1 MTTPQSRKDEEK
13 QSWAEAVIEC
23 VSDSAERERLIRL
36 YDYDELVKA
45 CLALGTLALSAKHES
60 ARNKQLEAALSE
72 MVPKAELDAARRA
85 MSDGALH
92 AWAMCEKARADA
104 FKECAEIVEGM
115 SGVEEG
121 RSDHATS
128 DAAWAAIKLQD
139 AAEKIRQRAAKT
151 NHVTHALVKK

>member
-1 MTTPQSRKDEEK
+1 MSTESSSRKDEEK

-72 MVPKAELDAARRA
+72 IASPDALYTALARKVTA
-85 MSDGALH
+85 SQWQNEHYNQGLWDMKEALKGK
-92 AWAMCEKARADA
+92 EK
-104 FKECAEIVEGM
+104 
-115 SGVEEG
+115 
-121 RSDHATS
+121 
-128 DAAWAAIKLQD
+128 
-139 AAEKIRQRAAKT
+139 
-151 NHVTHALVKK
+151 